1 MGVRFR
7 YSVMVLLSCLSCWVC
22 DFPGTRQPRTCP
34 RLPHSSRA
42 SGPPP
47 PDAGSKHTADVAP
60 SASCAFKNSLFIF
73 LPRGASEATAGSET
87 RCDGSWGWG
96 QTASPRGSEQEPGP
110 GAREAGAGRRANQAR
125 AAWQLCTCETRQVT
139 CLQIPRGWAWGPR
152 PAGKREDSD
161 RPGKARASRPQQ
173 PAAAGRRPPRPL
185 GRRPRPCPL
194 HLGLTGLRLQSRGS
208 AHLGSPSWGT
218 LQRPHPWGARVS
230 ARCEPKAPGHPSF
243 TCAQRWQG
251 RCGPRSLQGGGDGAS
266 RTQAA
271 SVYGPCPPD
280 GAAQG
285 C

>member
-1 MGVRFR
+1 MGAGAGDKRHH
-7 YSVMVLLSCLSCWVC
+7 
-22 DFPGTRQPRTCP
+22 PGAR
-34 RLPHSSRA
+34 SRNQGRCRA
-42 SGPPP
+42 
-47 PDAGSKHTADVAP
+47 
-60 SASCAFKNSLFIF
+60 
-73 LPRGASEATAGSET
+73 RGAAG
-87 RCDGSWGWG
+87 
-96 QTASPRGSEQEPGP
+96 PGP

-173 PAAAGRRPPRPL
+173 PAAAGRRP
-185 GRRPRPCPL
+185 RPCPL

-208 AHLGSPSWGT
+208 AHLGSPSWGA

-230 ARCEPKAPGHPSF
+230 ARCEPEAPGHPSF
-243 TCAQRWQG
+243 TCVQRWQG